1 MSMELVIW
9 VNLNSPTI
17 QPVIFQLICHGL
29 CHSHLLFLSNGSW
42 WLQEKVYVLVR
53 DYTHKWIEIQS
64 LDEVYNINETTVGTT
79 ITVESSQVSWHG
91 FKPFC
96 MYINYFCSLL
106 PATYCPCTH
115 PLYII
120 ISPFSPH
127 RDTLPITYLHYIYDS
142 IFFLTPQT
150 LLSYKCNPEFV
161 YLQLFHTTCIL
172 SCL

>member
-1 MSMELVIW
+1 MELVIW
-9 VNLNSPTI
+9 VNLNSPII

-29 CHSHLLFLSNGSW
+29 CHSHLLFLSNDSW

-53 DYTHKWIEIQS
+53 NLMKLLLEQQS
-64 LDEVYNINETTVGTT
+64 LWSDPKI
-79 ITVESSQVSWHG
+79 SWHG

-96 MYINYFCSLL
+96 MYIYLFCSLL
-106 PATYCPCTH
+106 FATYCPCTC

-120 ISPFSPH
+120 ISPSSPH
-127 RDTLPITYLHYIYDS
+127 WDTLPITYLHYIYDS

-150 LLSYKCNPEFV
+150 SLSYKCNPEFV
-161 YLQLFHTTCIL
+161 YLQLFHTTHIL